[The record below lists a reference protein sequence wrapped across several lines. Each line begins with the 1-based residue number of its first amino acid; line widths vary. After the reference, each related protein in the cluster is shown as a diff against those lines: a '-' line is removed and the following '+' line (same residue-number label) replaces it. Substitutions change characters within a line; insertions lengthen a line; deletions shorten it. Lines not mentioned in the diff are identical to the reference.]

1 MSEFSDGIGNPNPK
15 NLYPDLDQT
24 NVVDFGNNNRGAGAQ
39 HAENAYALHIL
50 QGNMTIDAVP
60 NSLRAAVQVRVDN
73 PPPSVVAGLA
83 NPNTDDADAQAA
95 QTTAPNYLNPFVPQ
109 GTIFGTAQNSPN
121 ALLSDGPEQ
130 GVTLPEWQP
139 VGGEARVEEGVKE
152 GQIEAAIQAEL
163 ALLPPADPAVGFSD
177 TGAPDANPNLGPDFT
192 FDGNIINPNVDLN
205 LNPNIAEWLA
215 NNPDFTTVSPEAIA
229 EFVAEQ
235 EKQRLADAEKQRLA
249 DEAVQA
255 ALQESSTD
263 DSVIDGVIADTAG
276 DLPLT
281 KDLILDSIQTGETEI
296 VDYTQEQLDTLG
308 ISTEDLNRA
317 QLDEEGVKG
326 QVVEAIKG
334 ALGDIGG
341 KALEV
346 ADDFFN
352 WLLKVLDPTNI
363 PGIGIKVNATTG
375 NIEFG
380 VLNIPGL
387 IFGTLNTTTGVL
399 STSGGNISLGGGGQ
413 GGTPPGAAPGEDPDD
428 TLIDDV
434 IDDGSDTT
442 DNTAGG
448 TTDDDTT
455 DDTTSDTTGGLPD
468 DTDTDEE
475 EVVVVTEEEEEEV
488 VVVTEEEEDDDDP
501 PPPPGEEEEET
512 EGMSGVEEF
521 WDKWGEKILG
531 GASAAASAAINI
543 SGLDKAAEKALEG
556 VIAGI
561 DFQRETF
568 DEIRADLAP
577 FIGAGTSTADAAA
590 QHALGEFTADQID
603 LTGAVPENTSSQGL
617 PDISGAPTI
626 GAGPTPTPGLNVEG
640 LTEVGAL
647 APEDPRNLAI
657 GATAGEQGVTAG
669 GVTTGGEVPVNQFD
683 PFDPNDPVLR
693 FLQDE
698 SRRQVESSAAVKG
711 SALSGG
717 TLSELNREAQNVSL
731 LNAGRVQDIATQRD
745 TLSLQAN
752 SQAFNQ
758 QLGAASFNF
767 ASASQFRNQLSGED
781 RQAFELDAAKR
792 GILFNESQAVNQAQL
807 AQRVDE
813 FTEQVIGQEMTFN
826 QETAFRQQLNAEEQQ
841 LWDILKSNRAQ
852 LVEERNIQFQQ
863 DQVQFEDQFNMNA
876 QDFQQALNMDANQFH
891 QLIQNSTLGANAAAM
906 KATNATNLS
915 MAQADLMAANGFAQ
929 AGVSMA
935 QSQQLATGITEIV
948 DLLMGNMGGGVSMPA
963 GGIASMRGGS
973 A

>member
-1 MSEFSDGIGNPNPK
+1 M
-15 NLYPDLDQT
+15 
-24 NVVDFGNNNRGAGAQ
+24 
-39 HAENAYALHIL
+39 
-50 QGNMTIDAVP
+50 
-60 NSLRAAVQVRVDN
+60 
-73 PPPSVVAGLA
+73 
-83 NPNTDDADAQAA
+83 
-95 QTTAPNYLNPFVPQ
+95 
-109 GTIFGTAQNSPN
+109 
-121 ALLSDGPEQ
+121 
-130 GVTLPEWQP
+130 
-139 VGGEARVEEGVKE
+139 
-152 GQIEAAIQAEL
+152 
-163 ALLPPADPAVGFSD
+163 LPPETQKLIDEH
-177 TGAPDANPNLGPDFT
+177 
-192 FDGNIINPNVDLN
+192 
-205 LNPNIAEWLA
+205 IA
-215 NNPDFTTVSPEAIA
+215 A
-229 EFVAEQ
+229 E
-235 EKQRLADAEKQRLA
+235 DAEKQRLA

-263 DSVIDGVIADTAG
+263 DSVIDAVISDDSLRADGTVKGAGFLGTQKMTDGSDRDMTEFSIGVDFGNGETQIPTLVPTLTQDELDYLLAGNEPTQAIIDKAIEHAETRIAGGKSPFIEAG
-276 DLPLT
+276 EEASTIGTDLPLT

-296 VDYTQEQLDTLG
+296 GDYTQEQLDTLG

-387 IFGTLNTTTGVL
+387 IFGTLNPTTGVL

-468 DTDTDEE
+468 DTDTTDTGS
-475 EVVVVTEEEEEEV
+475 VLPPDDTTTDPSPDDTTGGLPDDTDTDEEEV

-501 PPPPGEEEEET
+501 TPPPGEEEEEK

-590 QHALGEFTADQID
+590 QHALGEFTTDQID

-767 ASASQFRNQLSGED
+767 ASASQFRNQLSDED
-781 RQAFELDAAKR
+781 RQVFELDAAKR

-876 QDFQQALNMDANQFH
+876 QDFMQAINMDSNQFH

-906 KATNATNLS
+906 KATNATNMS
-915 MAQADLMAANGFAQ
+915 MAQADLLAANGFAQ
-929 AGVSMA
+929 GSVSMA
-935 QSQQLATGITEIV
+935 QSRQLATGITEIV
-948 DLLMGNMGGGVSMPA
+948 DILMGD
-963 GGIASMRGGS
+963 
-973 A
+973 